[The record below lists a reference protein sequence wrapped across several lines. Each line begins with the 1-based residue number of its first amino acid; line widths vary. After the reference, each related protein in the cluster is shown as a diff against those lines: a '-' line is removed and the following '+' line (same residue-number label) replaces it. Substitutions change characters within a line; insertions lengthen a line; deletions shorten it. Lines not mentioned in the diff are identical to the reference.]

1 MPWPCEPILSD
12 MPIRLEP
19 RGPFRLDLTVWALH
33 RQPGNRIDLWD
44 GQTYRRCLV
53 IGDSVLL
60 VEVRQEG
67 EDDAP
72 RLAVRLQGAGSDRPG
87 VRAAAAAQLVRILGL
102 DVDLSGFYARAAR
115 DPLLAPLA
123 RRYRGL
129 KPPRFPSLFEAL
141 ANAIACQ
148 QVSLAAGIA
157 LLGRLAQAF
166 GAAPAQAPT
175 LHAFAQ
181 PAALRAIDPAALHAL
196 GWSRQKAQYLL
207 DVAARLDAGELPEA
221 QLEQAGDAELLRQ
234 LCTLR
239 GIKRWS
245 SQYVALRGM
254 GRLGVFPVDDV
265 GAHKHLTAWLDLPAR
280 LDAASTEALVS
291 RWQPDA
297 GLVYFHLLLRRLEAQ
312 GQIRAG
318 DVTSAAQPFE
328 EPLASSDS
336 RNPEVMP

>member
-12 MPIRLEP
+12 MPIRLEL
-19 RGPFRLDLTVWALH
+19 RGPFRLDLTVWALR
-33 RQPGNRIDLWD
+33 RQSGNRIDLWD
-44 GQTYRRCLV
+44 GQTYRRSLV

-60 VEVRQEG
+60 VEVREEG
-67 EDDAP
+67 KDDAP

-87 VRAAAAAQLVRILGL
+87 VHAAAAAQLVRILGL
-102 DVDLSGFYARAAR
+102 DVDLSGFYARAAQ
-115 DPLLAPLA
+115 DALLAPLVQ
-123 RRYRGL
+123 RYRGL

-148 QVSLAAGIA
+148 QVSLASGIA

-166 GAAPAQAPT
+166 GAAPAEVPT
-175 LHAFAQ
+175 LHAFPQ

-207 DVAARLDAGELPEA
+207 DVAARLDAGALPEA
-221 QLEQAGDAELLRQ
+221 QLDQADDGELLRR

-265 GAHKHLTAWLDLPAR
+265 GAHKHLAAWLDLPAR

-318 DVTSAAQPFE
+318 DVTSVAPPFE
-328 EPLASSDS
+328 EPLVSSDS